1 MRSWSVGIIAVGAT
15 VGLLGCRGC
24 ESSQPP
30 VHLIRNMNTQEKGKA
45 FRKDTSGLF
54 ANGRVMQEPVAGT
67 IAQGQLE
74 EDARLYEG
82 LDEKGAPTKTF
93 PDEVKTAGVL
103 SDETRARGKLRYE
116 IYCAPCHGVAG
127 DGKGP
132 VAGLAL
138 DGGPRLTV
146 PPPAFTSDRL
156 KGMVVGQMYA
166 AIRNGVNA
174 GNMPSYSAQI
184 EPMDRWAILSYV
196 RQLQHQADPN
206 VADEGG
212 EVMAVAKQS
221 VASAGYGAQL
231 YKAKGCNACHTI
243 DGSKLVGPSFKG
255 VYGKKESTSA
265 GEVDVDD
272 AYLKESML
280 TPLAKIVTGFPPIMP
295 PLPLDEVEV
304 KSLSLYI
311 ATLK

>member
-1 MRSWSVGIIAVGAT
+1 MRSRSLGFISVAAAL
-15 VGLLGCRGC
+15 GLLGCRGC

-30 VHLIRNMNTQEKGKA
+30 VHLIRNMDTQEKGKA
-45 FRKDTSGLF
+45 YRRDTSGLF
-54 ANGRVMQEPVAGT
+54 ADGRVMREPVSGT
-67 IAQGQLE
+67 VALGQLE
-74 EDARLYEG
+74 DDALLYEG
-82 LDEKGAPTKTF
+82 VDEKGGPSKVF
-93 PDEVKTAGVL
+93 PASVKTDGVITDAL
-103 SDETRARGKLRYE
+103 RARGKQRYD

-127 DGKGP
+127 DGKGA
-132 VAGLAL
+132 VADVAL
-138 DGGPRLTV
+138 DGGPRLLV

-184 EPMDRWAILSYV
+184 LPADRWAILAYV
-196 RQLQHQADPN
+196 RQLQG

-212 EVMAVAKQS
+212 EVMVAVKQS
-221 VASAGYGAQL
+221 LASAGYGEQL
-231 YKAKGCNACHTI
+231 FKAKGCNACHTV
-243 DGSKLVGPSFKG
+243 DGTKLVGPSMKG
-255 VYGKKESTSA
+255 LYGKKESTSA
-265 GEVDVDD
+265 GDVDVDD

-280 TPLAKIVTGFPPIMP
+280 TPMAKIVTGFPPAMP
-295 PLPLDEVEV
+295 PQVLDDVEI

>member
-1 MRSWSVGIIAVGAT
+1 MRSWSVGIISVGAA

-30 VHLIRNMNTQEKGKA
+30 VHLIRNMQTQEKGKA
-45 FRKDTSGLF
+45 YRKDTSGLF

-82 LDEKGAPTKTF
+82 VDEKGAPTKTF

-103 SDETRARGKLRYE
+103 SDATRARGKQRYE

-127 DGKGP
+127 DGKGL
-132 VAGLAL
+132 VAGAAL
-138 DGGPRLTV
+138 DGGPRLLV

-156 KGMVVGQMYA
+156 KGMVIGQLYA

-196 RQLQHQADPN
+196 RQLQGVP
-206 VADEGG
+206 DEGG
-212 EVMAVAKQS
+212 EVMVAAKQS
-221 VASAGYGAQL
+221 IASAGYGEQL

-255 VYGKKESTSA
+255 IYGKKESTSA

-272 AYLKESML
+272 AYLKESMM
-280 TPLAKIVTGFPPIMP
+280 TPMAKIVTGYPPAMP
-295 PLPLDEVEV
+295 PLPLDEIEV
-304 KSLSLYI
+304 KALSLYI